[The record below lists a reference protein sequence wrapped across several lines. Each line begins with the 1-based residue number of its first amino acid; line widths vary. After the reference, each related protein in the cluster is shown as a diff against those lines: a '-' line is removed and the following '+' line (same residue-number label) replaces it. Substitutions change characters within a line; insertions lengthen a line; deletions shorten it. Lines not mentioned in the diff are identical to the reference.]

1 MDGDFVKHMVITK
14 VHAIIG
20 WVLCGVVMYIGMATA
35 SMGTAIIIHLI
46 AAPIVF
52 WIIATLYFRKF
63 DHFSPL
69 HTAAIFTAVV
79 ISLDVIIVALIIERN
94 FDMFRSPLGT
104 WAVFALI
111 FLVTWL
117 TGTRIRAQKRA

>member
-1 MDGDFVKHMVITK
+1 MVITK

-52 WIIATLYFRKF
+52 WIIATFYFRKF